1 MQRRNKIGNYRHP
14 GEGRDPLIRAR
25 ELAQWIPAFA
35 GTTAGMLSNHS
46 EAERSRSALL
56 TTVTEL
62 RLIAALAIIGFNNSP
77 VNG

>member
-1 MQRRNKIGNYRHP
+1 MHRRNEIGNYRHP

-35 GTTAGMLSNHS
+35 GTTAGMLNNHS
-46 EAERSRSALL
+46 EAVRSRSAFV

-62 RLIAALAIIGFNNSP
+62 RLIAALAIIGFSSNP